1 MRFTGL
7 QFLGRELARTAVALP
22 GTSLVILAL
31 VGIVLGIFGL
41 SSDSSATAL
50 SALTAG
56 TAMLILAILVWAGKQ
71 LTAANRRH
79 DLHRLAQLLGESETA
94 YILTD
99 DDTGKIYWH
108 NTAAAEHFGITL
120 PQDLSTILG
129 DLHAAPEK
137 FVTRL
142 HDLATATGS
151 AEHHLQLQ
159 NASRVYHVKKLDGD
173 QFLWRIT
180 LEKETDTRED
190 LPFEC
195 VQFSADGELQH
206 VSAALRKTFPT
217 KATSLVQ
224 FFKGTPPRVGQ
235 ITPVTLG
242 DGGETYQALRLKS
255 RDEMSETVL
264 LLSTPDVAPPTQDSG
279 QFDETHQLQYLA
291 LGLAQISVDGQ
302 LTYVNDEAK
311 RLLRLR
317 EKHLPMLSEILE
329 GLGRPV
335 SEWIADVASGRIA
348 RSTEVLCLKCN
359 LSEMYLKVTLTAP
372 VYENAEFIVVVFSD
386 VTEMKSLEAKFIQSQ
401 KMQAIGQLAG
411 GVAHDFNNLLTAISG
426 HCDLLLLRHDRSDLN
441 FPDLMQIQQN
451 ANRAAALVRQ
461 LLALSRQ
468 QTLKFV
474 TLDLHETME
483 DVIHLLN
490 RLVGEKVTLTLR
502 HGKNVEPIRSDK
514 RQFEQVLM
522 NLVVNASDALP
533 LGGEI
538 RIQTETRAFPK
549 GLARDNVRIPP
560 GTYTLIKISDDGVGI
575 PQELIEKVF
584 EPFFTT
590 KRVGEGTG
598 LGLSTV
604 YGIVKQSGGYIFVDS
619 EEGVGTNFTL
629 YFTAQKPEAPEATTP
644 RTDSVN
650 SNALDTRHA
659 LILLVE
665 DETPV
670 RSFAA
675 RALELQGHRVIEADC
690 GEAALQILQDTTIRP
705 DCFVT
710 DVIMPGLDG
719 PSWIAQI
726 RDRFPETPVIFM
738 SGYAEDSRVAAQARI
753 SQATFLGK
761 PFSLA
766 EFTQA
771 VNTQLREP
779 TKAA

>member
-7 QFLGRELARTAVALP
+7 QFLGRELARTATALP
-22 GTSLVILAL
+22 GGSLVILAL
-31 VGIVLGIFGL
+31 AGVVLGIFGL
-41 SSDSSATAL
+41 SSRPSATAL
-50 SALTAG
+50 SFLTAG
-56 TAMLILAILVWAGKQ
+56 TAILILTLVVWVGK
-71 LTAANRRH
+71 LIAAANQRR
-79 DLHRLAQLLGESETA
+79 DLTRLTQLLGDSETA
-94 YILTD
+94 CILTD
-99 DDTGKIYWH
+99 DDSGSIHWY
-108 NTAAAEHFGITL
+108 NSAATENFDITL
-120 PQDLSTILG
+120 PQNISSLFTN
-129 DLHAAPEK
+129 LHANPEQ
-137 FVTRL
+137 FVSRL
-142 HDLATATGS
+142 HDVATARGY
-151 AEHHLQLQ
+151 AEHHLDLQ
-159 NASRVYHVKKLDGD
+159 GESRTYHVKKLDDD
-173 QFLWRIT
+173 QFLWRIK
-180 LEKETDTRED
+180 LNKNAAAHED
-190 LPFEC
+190 SLFEH
-195 VQFSADGELQH
+195 VRFSEDGEIQQI
-206 VSAALRKTFPT
+206 SAGLRAILPT
-217 KATSLVQ
+217 KGTSLAQ
-224 FFKGTPPRVGQ
+224 FFDGAPPPIGE
-235 ITPVTLG
+235 ITAVTLG
-242 DGGETYQALRLKS
+242 NGGATYQALRLQSHDDK
-255 RDEMSETVL
+255 SETVL
-264 LLSTPDVAPPTQDSG
+264 LFSPTEMTQPTKSSDH
-279 QFDETHQLQYLA
+279 FDDTHQLQMLP
-291 LGLAQISVDGQ
+291 LGLARISIDGQ
-302 LTYVNDEAK
+302 LIYVNEEAK
-311 RLLRLR
+311 RLLQLR
-317 EKHLPMLSEILE
+317 DKQLPMLSAILE

-348 RSTEVLCLKCN
+348 RSTEVLCLKSE
-359 LSEMYLKVTLTAP
+359 LSKTYLKVTLTAP
-372 VYENAEFIVVVFSD
+372 PHANAGFLVVVFSD
-386 VTEMKSLEAKFIQSQ
+386 VTEMKSLEAKFTQSQ

-451 ANRAAALVRQ
+451 TNRAAALVRQ

-474 TLDLHETME
+474 TLDLQETME

-490 RLVGEKVTLTLR
+490 RLVGEKVTLSLR
-502 HGKNVEPIRSDK
+502 HGKNVAPIRSDK

-522 NLVVNASDALP
+522 NLVVNARDALP

-560 GTYTLIKISDDGVGI
+560 GTYTMIKISDDGVGI
-575 PQELIEKVF
+575 PQELVDKVF

-629 YFTAQKPEAPEATTP
+629 YFAAQQPEAPEATTP
-644 RTDSVN
+644 RTNSVQ

-690 GEAALQILQDTTIRP
+690 GEAALEILQDEAIRP

-719 PSWIAQI
+719 PSWVAQI

-753 SQATFLGK
+753 SKATFLGK

-766 EFTQA
+766 EFTKA
-771 VNTQLREP
+771 VNSQLSEP
-779 TKAA
+779 DKAA